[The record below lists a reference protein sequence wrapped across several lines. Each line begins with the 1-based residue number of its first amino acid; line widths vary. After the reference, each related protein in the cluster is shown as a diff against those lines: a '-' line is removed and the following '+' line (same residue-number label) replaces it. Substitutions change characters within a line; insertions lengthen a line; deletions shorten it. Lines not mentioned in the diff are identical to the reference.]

1 MNLLKPILFYLS
13 FKVSVVVVPRPHL
26 SLLSD
31 HPFKAFN
38 YLLKFEYLKLVKPAC
53 VGYATEMTKKTI

>member
-1 MNLLKPILFYLS
+1 MS

-53 VGYATEMTKKTI
+53 VGYATEMTKKSI

>member
-13 FKVSVVVVPRPHL
+13 FKVSVVVVVVPRPHL

-38 YLLKFEYLKLVKPAC
+38 YLLKFE
-53 VGYATEMTKKTI
+53 M